1 MEERIYER
9 QVAKLSL
16 SERVVDER
24 QIDRHF
30 TANDLNELYKF
41 RAEDDEPTEIHA
53 LPKVGSLSL
62 LTFIIYW
69 GGKNLGEGNTA
80 KIYIVC

>member
-16 SERVVDER
+16 SERVVDEK

-30 TANDLNELYKF
+30 TANDLSELYNFKP
-41 RAEDDEPTEIHA
+41 EDDEPSEIPA
-53 LPKVGSLSL
+53 LPKVC
-62 LTFIIYW
+62 
-69 GGKNLGEGNTA
+69 A
-80 KIYIVC
+80 